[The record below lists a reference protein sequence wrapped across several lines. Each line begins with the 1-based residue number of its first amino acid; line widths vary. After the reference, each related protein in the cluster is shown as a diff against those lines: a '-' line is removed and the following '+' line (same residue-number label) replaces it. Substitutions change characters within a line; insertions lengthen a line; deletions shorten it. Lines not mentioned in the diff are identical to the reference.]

1 MAKEKPKTAGAKDDL
16 KNLRE
21 TRKYQIAAAT
31 ERMKRQR
38 QAVQAIEA
46 ALAQGG
52 MTVPELARAT
62 RQPASQV
69 LYYLATLKKYGKVVE
84 GEAEGSYFK
93 YRLAEG
99 KASAGKGE
107 SPAEQAAGQS

>member
-1 MAKEKPKTAGAKDDL
+1 MAQEKPRTTGEKVDL
-16 KNLRE
+16 KKLRE
-21 TRKYQIAAAT
+21 ARKYQIAAAT

-46 ALAQGG
+46 ALSQGG
-52 MTVPELARAT
+52 LTVPELARIT
-62 RQPASQV
+62 KQPASQV

-93 YRLAEG
+93 YRLAEE
-99 KASAGKGE
+99 KADAGKETAPIE
-107 SPAEQAAGQS
+107 S

>member
-1 MAKEKPKTAGAKDDL
+1 MATEKPKSGGATADL
-16 KNLRE
+16 KKLRE
-21 TRKYQIAAAT
+21 ARKYKIAAAT
-31 ERMKRQR
+31 ERMKQQR

-62 RQPASQV
+62 RQPAAQV

-84 GEAEGSYFK
+84 GEAQDSYFQ
-93 YRLAEG
+93 YRLAEEKPAG
-99 KASAGKGE
+99 GEGEAPAPASAE
-107 SPAEQAAGQS
+107 A